1 MSVEMETMKDGV
13 ERKLLFGTGR
23 PLILSVPRC
32 LKISPWHLGRG
43 TNFAVMTLNILREK
57 KQKRK
62 DVPRPKNFRIA
73 SVDPTI
79 A

>member
-23 PLILSVPRC
+23 PLILIVPRC

-43 TNFAVMTLNILREK
+43 TNFAVITLNIL
-57 KQKRK
+57 
-62 DVPRPKNFRIA
+62 
-73 SVDPTI
+73 
-79 A
+79 